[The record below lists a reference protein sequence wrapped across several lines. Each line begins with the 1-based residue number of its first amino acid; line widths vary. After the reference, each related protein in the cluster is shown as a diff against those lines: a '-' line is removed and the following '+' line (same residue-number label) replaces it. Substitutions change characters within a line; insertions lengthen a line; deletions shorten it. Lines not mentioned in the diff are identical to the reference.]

1 MALDQTSRTLIEL
14 ALAEDIG
21 PGDITSA
28 LIPSETQGQAT
39 LLAKQDLVLAG
50 CAAFDEVYRQLDPSV
65 IIEWSVPEGTFVK
78 TGTDVGSIRGAARSL
93 LTGERTALNL
103 LQRLCGVASMA
114 HAATQAVSGTN
125 AKIVDTRKTT
135 PGIRA
140 LQKSAVRAG
149 GAFNHRFGLFDGVL
163 IKDNHIGAMGGVK
176 AAIES
181 ARRVAHHL
189 VKIELEIKSLDQ
201 LEPAIEAG
209 ADVVMLDN
217 MDLATMRDAVQRTGG
232 RVLLEASGGVT
243 LDTVAAIAATG
254 VDFIS
259 MGALTHSAAA
269 ADISLNWDA

>member
-28 LIPSETQGQAT
+28 LIPAETQGQAT
-39 LLAKQDLVLAG
+39 LLAKEDLVLAG

-65 IIEWSVPEGTFVK
+65 EIEWFVPEGTVLK
-78 TGTDVGSIRGAARSL
+78 TGTDVGTIRGAARSL

-114 HAATQAVSGTN
+114 HAAAEAVAGTQAKV
-125 AKIVDTRKTT
+125 VDTRKTT

-181 ARRVAHHL
+181 ARQIAHHL

-217 MDLATMRDAVQRTGG
+217 MDLATMRDAVKRTDG

-243 LDTVAAIAATG
+243 LDRLAAIAATG

-269 ADISLNWDA
+269 ADISLNWNA

>member
-114 HAATQAVSGTN
+114 HAATKAVSGTN

-163 IKDNHIGAMGGVK
+163 IKDNHIGAMGGVT

-181 ARRVAHHL
+181 ARRIAHHL